1 MIRYD
6 LLLRTDWYGLVCVRE
21 DPFFLLREG
30 GRVAVSSDDRTAG
43 LFSRYQQLAKEHAL
57 WLSLGVRARFLAVSP
72 CACACE
78 RMRAH
83 APRISVSTR
92 SCAHACTYVLA
103 RATAHPRS
111 RAR

>member
-1 MIRYD
+1 MR
-6 LLLRTDWYGLVCVRE
+6 LVCVRE

-57 WLSLGVRARFLAVSP
+57 WLSLGVRARFLAVSL
-72 CACACE
+72 
-78 RMRAH
+78 
-83 APRISVSTR
+83 STR